1 LRILAFFQ
9 YTLDGIGRSIRQKMD
24 QAWLTLRLYEGTMDL
39 GISGKVAIVTGGS
52 QGIGKAIATQ
62 LAAEGVL
69 TVIAA
74 RNLAAL
80 QQVAAEIEGIS
91 KGEVLPVQADVT
103 DVSAVKKLVANTVGT
118 FGGVDILVNNAAGS
132 GSGALSELTD
142 KDWLHHLDVKL
153 VGYVRCAREVIPHM
167 KRKGWGR
174 IVNIGGEAARGNGGY
189 ASGAANSAVVNF
201 SKKLSDEV
209 AAFGITVNAIHPGST
224 RTRRREHAASRKGI
238 TLDELVAEQIKRIPI
253 GRLIEPDEIAYT
265 VLYLASAKA
274 TAITGQVLG
283 VDGGSTRGIY
293 Y

>member
-1 LRILAFFQ
+1 
-9 YTLDGIGRSIRQKMD
+9 M
-24 QAWLTLRLYEGTMDL
+24 EL

-62 LAAEGVL
+62 LAAEGVR

-74 RNLAAL
+74 RKVENLKRA
-80 QQVAAEIEGIS
+80 AAEIAS
-91 KGEVLPVQADVT
+91 ATKGEVLPVQADVANL
-103 DVSAVKKLVANTVGT
+103 DAVKELVAGAVSA

-142 KDWLHHLDVKL
+142 DDWLRHLDVKL
-153 VGYVRCAREVIPHM
+153 IGYVRCAREVIPHM
-167 KRKGWGR
+167 KQKNWGR
-174 IVNIGGEAARGNGGY
+174 IVNIGGEAARGSGGY

-209 AAFGITVNAIHPGST
+209 AAYGITVNAIHPGTT
-224 RTRRREHAASRKGI
+224 RTQRREHAAARKGV
-238 TLDELVAEQIKRIPI
+238 TLDELVREQIKRIPI
-253 GRLIEPDEIAYT
+253 GRLIEPEDIAYT
-265 VLYLASAKA
+265 VLYLVSAKA
-274 TAITGQVLG
+274 AAVTGQVLG

>member
-1 LRILAFFQ
+1 MEI
-9 YTLDGIGRSIRQKMD
+9 
-24 QAWLTLRLYEGTMDL
+24 

-62 LAAEGVL
+62 LAAEGVR

-74 RNLAAL
+74 RKVENLKRA
-80 QQVAAEIEGIS
+80 AAEIAS
-91 KGEVLPVQADVT
+91 ATKGEVLPVQADVANL
-103 DVSAVKKLVANTVGT
+103 DAVKKLVAGAVSA

-142 KDWLHHLDVKL
+142 EDWLRHLDVKL
-153 VGYVRCAREVIPHM
+153 IGYVRCAREVIPHM
-167 KRKGWGR
+167 KQKNWGR
-174 IVNIGGEAARGNGGY
+174 IVNIGGEAARGSGGY

-209 AAFGITVNAIHPGST
+209 AAYGITVNAIHPGTT
-224 RTRRREHAASRKGI
+224 RTQRREHAAARKGV
-238 TLDELVAEQIKRIPI
+238 TLDELVREQIKRIPI
-253 GRLIEPDEIAYT
+253 GRLIEPEEIAYT
-265 VLYLASAKA
+265 VLYLVSAKA
-274 TAITGQVLG
+274 AAVTGQVLG

>member
-1 LRILAFFQ
+1 MEI
-9 YTLDGIGRSIRQKMD
+9 
-24 QAWLTLRLYEGTMDL
+24 

-62 LAAEGVL
+62 LAAEGVR

-74 RNLAAL
+74 RKVENLKRA
-80 QQVAAEIEGIS
+80 AAEIAS
-91 KGEVLPVQADVT
+91 ATKGEVLPVQADVANL
-103 DVSAVKKLVANTVGT
+103 DAVEKLVAGAVSA

-142 KDWLHHLDVKL
+142 EDWLRHLDVKL
-153 VGYVRCAREVIPHM
+153 IGYVRCAREVIPHM
-167 KRKGWGR
+167 KQKNWGR
-174 IVNIGGEAARGNGGY
+174 IVNIGGEAARGSGGY

-209 AAFGITVNAIHPGST
+209 AAYGITVNAIHPGTT
-224 RTRRREHAASRKGI
+224 RTQRREHAAARKGV
-238 TLDELVAEQIKRIPI
+238 TLDELVREQIKRIPI
-253 GRLIEPDEIAYT
+253 GRLIEPEEIAYT
-265 VLYLASAKA
+265 VLYLVSAKA
-274 TAITGQVLG
+274 AAVTGQVLG